1 MSANL
6 KPLTQYAEENKN
18 SMNDPTVLS
27 YLLTRCGAFYTFV
40 SAITY
45 EKNRELADTLQKN
58 SVKLL
63 SLNAQLMMTKFDRTA
78 EEAFKSTDDVHKRM
92 SKFYKED
99 GQEFFAKTGEYISGT
114 PLKGDL
120 DICSELL
127 NMVQQNLKTFAK
139 TFRGKMSYKK
149 IDKYVDLVRRTL
161 DPDDYFN
168 IEIQYDEGWQY
179 IRIEVWDRVLH

>member
-1 MSANL
+1 MRNLLAFVLLSLLLGGNAMSANL
-6 KPLTQYAEENKN
+6 KPLKQYVEDNKN

-27 YLLTRCGAFYTFV
+27 YLLTRCGAFYTFA

-45 EKNRELADTLQKN
+45 EKNRELADTLQKD

-63 SLNAQLMMTKFDRTA
+63 SLNARLMMTKFDRTA

-92 SKFYKED
+92 SKLYKED
-99 GQEFFAKTGEYISGT
+99 GQEFFAKTGEYLSGT

-127 NMVQQNLKTFAK
+127 NMTQ
-139 TFRGKMSYKK
+139 
-149 IDKYVDLVRRTL
+149 
-161 DPDDYFN
+161 
-168 IEIQYDEGWQY
+168 
-179 IRIEVWDRVLH
+179 